1 MLAREIAFSLC
12 PRPHATR
19 RAAYEALRTSPL
31 LTHADGVV
39 CSHPAALCE
48 VCEARRDRRRHIGYK
63 PPPPP
68 RPRPR
73 SQQRA
78 FHHHSECPTAIAT
91 AAAAAACQCRSRHRR
106 AVMSIRGSF
115 GVAGVA
121 TFQQEHPPDSH
132 RQPRGVHTQASTEG
146 WHVLARRAGMR
157 LHAGLACACT
167 QGWPV
172 CSHAG
177 LACARTQKHANA
189 PTHDHLCCALHL
201 WRSHMRVH
209 HLSSRSY
216 SSRQQAC
223 RSSPRLD
230 SWRVRTRSDGAAGCR
245 P

>member
-146 WHVLARRAGMR
+146 WHVLARRAGMCLHGR
-157 LHAGLACACT
+157 AGLCLHAGLACVLARRAGLCLHAGLACACT

-172 CSHAG
+172 LARRAGMRSHAK
-177 LACARTQKHANA
+177 ARKRTNA
-189 PTHDHLCCALHL
+189 
-201 WRSHMRVH
+201 
-209 HLSSRSY
+209 
-216 SSRQQAC
+216 
-223 RSSPRLD
+223 
-230 SWRVRTRSDGAAGCR
+230 
-245 P
+245 